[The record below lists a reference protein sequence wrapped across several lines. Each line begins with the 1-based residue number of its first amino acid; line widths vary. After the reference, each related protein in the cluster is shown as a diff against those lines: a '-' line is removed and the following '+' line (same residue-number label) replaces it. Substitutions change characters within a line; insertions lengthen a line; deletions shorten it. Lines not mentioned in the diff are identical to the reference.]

1 MNEKNLE
8 EIGYRRQAFK
18 LFAKGK
24 SVAQVLT
31 HLPRSRTW
39 GYKWKQRFE
48 AERWEAWDS
57 RSKAP
62 RTSAHQ
68 YKDSTVKLVVRLRQ
82 HLERSSVGL
91 VCAREIRREVL
102 RRRLLRRVPSLPTI
116 NRWLKQAGL
125 IRPASAPAAQPYYPQ
140 PHLPAEVVL
149 HACDWTARY
158 LAGGEKPYV
167 IHTIDVRT
175 HALGQTINT
184 DKTTAALCH
193 HILEAFTELGLPDLL
208 QIDNDGA
215 FTGLGQSR
223 RGVGRFV
230 RLLLYL
236 GVEPIFLPP
245 GEPQRNGLV
254 EGIHHLWAQSFFDKN
269 HFASVAHLNRKSPK
283 FLAWYEHYEPPRL
296 GGLSV
301 KAARRGV
308 PRRRLT
314 QRERH
319 AIPDEL
325 PLTAGRLHFIRRVD
339 ERGQI
344 RLLNESWKVSKRLVG
359 EYVWA
364 TVILKAQRL
373 QISYRKSER
382 AKAKLLKQ
390 FAYPIAEPVK
400 RLSPQ
405 YKRRVRRV
413 QVLSL
418 I

>member
-8 EIGYRRQAFK
+8 EIHYRRTAFK

-24 SVAQVLT
+24 SVAQVLKR
-31 HLPRSRTW
+31 LPRSRTW

-68 YKDSTVKLVVRLRQ
+68 YADSTVKLVVRLRQ
-82 HLERSSVGL
+82 HLEHSAVGL
-91 VCAREIRREVL
+91 VCAREIRREVM
-102 RRRLLRRVPSLPTI
+102 RQRLLRRVPSLSTI
-116 NRWLKQAGL
+116 NRWLKQAEL
-125 IRPASAPAAQPYYPQ
+125 IRPAGAPAAQPYYPQ
-140 PHLPAEVVL
+140 PHLPEEVVL
-149 HACDWTARY
+149 YACDWTARY

-167 IHTIDVRT
+167 MHTLEVST
-175 HALGQTINT
+175 HALSQTIST
-184 DKTTAALCH
+184 DKTTEALCH
-193 HILEAFTELGLPDLL
+193 HMLAAFTELGLPDLL

-215 FTGLGQSR
+215 FTGLGKRR

-230 RLLLYL
+230 RVLLYL

-245 GEPQRNGLV
+245 GEPKRNGLV
-254 EGIHHLWAQSFFDKN
+254 EGIHRLWARSFFDKN
-269 HFASVAHLNRKSPK
+269 HFASVAHLKRKSPK
-283 FLAWYEHYEPPRL
+283 FLAWYDQYEPPRL
-296 GGLSV
+296 GGVSV
-301 KAARRGV
+301 AAARRRV
-308 PRRRLT
+308 LRRRLT
-314 QRERH
+314 PRERH
-319 AIPDEL
+319 AIPEEL

-364 TVILKAQRL
+364 TVALKAQSL

-382 AKAKLLKQ
+382 AKAKLVQQ

-405 YKRRVRRV
+405 YKRRARRV
-413 QVLSL
+413 KVLS
-418 I
+418 IM

>member
-8 EIGYRRQAFK
+8 EIRYRRTAFK

-24 SVAQVLT
+24 SVAQVLKR
-31 HLPRSRTW
+31 LPRSRTW

-48 AERWEAWDS
+48 AEHWEAWDS

-68 YKDSTVKLVVRLRQ
+68 YEDSTVKLVLRLRQ
-82 HLERSSVGL
+82 HLQRSAVGL
-91 VCAREIRREVL
+91 ICARAIRREVL

-125 IRPASAPAAQPYYPQ
+125 MRPGSAPAPQPYYPQ
-140 PHLPAEVVL
+140 PHLPEEVVL

-167 IHTIDVRT
+167 MHTIDVST
-175 HALGQTINT
+175 HALGQTIST
-184 DKTTAALCH
+184 DKTTEALCH
-193 HILEAFTELGLPDLL
+193 HILEAFTELGLPDLV

-215 FTGLGQSR
+215 FTGLGKRR
-223 RGVGRFV
+223 RGGGCFV
-230 RLLLYL
+230 RLLLSL

-245 GEPQRNGLV
+245 GEPKRNGLV
-254 EGIHHLWAQSFFDKN
+254 EGIHQLWARSFFDKN
-269 HFASVAHLNRKSPK
+269 HFASVAHLKRKSHQ
-283 FLAWYEHYEPPRL
+283 FLTWYDQYEPPRL
-296 GGLSV
+296 GGVSV
-301 KAARRGV
+301 AAARRGV

-364 TVILKAQRL
+364 TVDLKEQSLKIA
-373 QISYRKSER
+373 YRKSER
-382 AKAKLLKQ
+382 ATAKLVKQ

-405 YKRRVRRV
+405 YKRRARRV
-413 QVLSL
+413 KVLR
-418 I
+418 II